1 MAGGA
6 AVEGGPGSVSCRPWV
21 SLLVSAPFSESA
33 RVQGCCE
40 RVVKPASGV
49 RTAPV
54 HVPVDTDC
62 FVALS
67 SAPPGPDPGSSLG
80 SAWSPT
86 EGMLALEPLRGLKHL
101 QS

>member
-1 MAGGA
+1 MAGAA
-6 AVEGGPGSVSCRPWV
+6 AVEGGPGPVSCWPWV

-40 RVVKPASGV
+40 RVVRPASGV

-54 HVPVDTDC
+54 QVPVDTDC

-67 SAPPGPDPGSSLG
+67 SVPPALTLG
-80 SAWSPT
+80 VPWVQ
-86 EGMLALEPLRGLKHL
+86 RGRLL
-101 QS
+101 QGCRLWNPHVA